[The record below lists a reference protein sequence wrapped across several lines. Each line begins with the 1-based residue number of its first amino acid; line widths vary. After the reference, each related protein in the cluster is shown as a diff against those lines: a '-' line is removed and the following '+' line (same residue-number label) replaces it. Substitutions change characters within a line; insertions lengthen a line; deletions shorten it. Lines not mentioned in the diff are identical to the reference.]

1 MWPHDPAALLSQMHA
16 STPTAENLPAT
27 LIELYSRL
35 VSLVPS
41 PVAGL
46 IEPLMNAIAG
56 QEHLLSNGEIMA
68 ALSGN
73 LSTGDDFAVL
83 ADRFISFGLGAAA
96 EVAFEAAARMD
107 FEDESLKEEW
117 GGPFNGQRCRQTM
130 FEQLVSCL
138 GFSAIVETGTFRGS
152 TTQFMA
158 DRTDVPLFSCELSQR
173 FFHFA
178 KMRLVALKNVRLF
191 CQDSRTFLN
200 EILDAGAVPGPAFFY
215 LDAHWNQDL
224 PLWDEIKIIFGAR
237 TDAVV
242 MVDDF
247 RVPGDIGFGY
257 DDYGPAKCLSVLN
270 LRPNLTSEVE
280 LFFPRYPSAAESGA
294 KRGVVVLA
302 RRTLADLIVRGV
314 PSLDLMQWRQAMLL
328 DSIVTQAVSAERDV
342 SLRGRVAELE
352 NAVEVQRARVAEL
365 ENTAERQRARVAEL
379 ENTAELQRVQVVE
392 LQSAAELQRMQV
404 VELQSAAELQRVQA
418 AELQSA
424 AELQRV
430 QAAELQSAAE
440 LQRARVA
447 ELEGTA
453 ERQRARVA
461 ELENTAEL
469 QRARVQELEGEAELQ
484 RKRVATL
491 QRSRWRKLGLLL
503 RLTRRAGFER

>member
-1 MWPHDPAALLSQMHA
+1 MHA

-27 LIELYSRL
+27 LIDLYSRL
-35 VSLVPS
+35 VSQVPP

-46 IEPLMNAIAG
+46 VEPLMNAIAAH
-56 QEHLLSNGEIMA
+56 EHLLTNGEIMA

-73 LSTGDDFAVL
+73 LSTGDDFAEL
-83 ADRFISFGLGAAA
+83 ADRFISFGLDTAA

-107 FEDESLKEEW
+107 YEDESLKEEW

-158 DRTDVPLFSCELSQR
+158 DRADVPLFSCELSQR
-173 FFHFA
+173 FFYFA
-178 KMRLVALKNVRLF
+178 KMRLAALKNVRLF
-191 CQDSRTFLN
+191 CQDSRTFLSA
-200 EILDAGAVPGPAFFY
+200 ILPGGAVPGPAFFY

-237 TDAVV
+237 IDAVV

-257 DDYGPAKCLSVLN
+257 DDYGPGKCLSVLN
-270 LRPNLTSEVE
+270 LRPNLTSEID

-302 RRTLADLIVRGV
+302 HRTLGDLIARGV
-314 PSLDLMQWRQAMLL
+314 SSLDRLEWREAMLL

-342 SLRGRVAELE
+342 SLQAQVAELE
-352 NAVEVQRARVAEL
+352 NAVEIQRARVAEL
-365 ENTAERQRARVAEL
+365 ENVAELQRGQVAELQNAAELQRGQVAELQSVVELQRTRIADLENAADLQRARVAELEGTTERQRARVAEL
-379 ENTAELQRVQVVE
+379 ENTAELQRT
-392 LQSAAELQRMQV
+392 
-404 VELQSAAELQRVQA
+404 
-418 AELQSA
+418 
-424 AELQRV
+424 
-430 QAAELQSAAE
+430 
-440 LQRARVA
+440 RVA
-447 ELEGTA
+447 ELEGTT

-469 QRARVQELEGEAELQ
+469 QRARVKELESEAELQ
-484 RKRVATL
+484 RKRVETL
-491 QRSRWRKLGLLL
+491 QRSRWRKLGLML
-503 RLTRRAGFER
+503 RLTRRASFER